1 VTHTREPLPT
11 HVRGLPPLP
20 AAYQA
25 TVDEGL
31 AAIGIDLSR
40 AAREAIDD
48 HLRLLLAWT
57 RAINLTAIRDPVAAA
72 KLHVLD
78 SLSAVPL
85 LRSLGAAR
93 YIDLG
98 SGGGYPAVPLAVAL
112 PAEALLVESIAK
124 KARFLEL
131 AVAVAG
137 LVGRVDVA
145 TTRAEAISRDPAHRG
160 RWPVVTAR
168 AVAPLGDL
176 IELGLPLLPVGGALV
191 AWKRR
196 PGDPSDAA
204 FERELEVAARAS
216 AAIGGSAPEVIGV
229 ALAGLERHRLV
240 IVRKVRPSPE
250 MYPRDAA
257 LRGRQPW

>member
-20 AAYQA
+20 PAYRAA
-25 TVDEGL
+25 VEEGL
-31 AAIGIDLSR
+31 AAIGLDLPR

-72 KLHVLD
+72 TLHVVD

-93 YIDLG
+93 FVDLG
-98 SGGGYPAVPLAVAL
+98 SGGGYPAIPLALAL
-112 PAEALLVESIAK
+112 PAEGLLVESIAK
-124 KARFLEL
+124 KARFLQVAL
-131 AVAVAG
+131 AVVG

-145 TTRAEAISRDPAHRG
+145 RARAEAISRDPAHRG
-160 RWPVVTAR
+160 RWPFVTAR

-176 IELGLPLLPVGGALV
+176 VELGLPLLSVGGALV

-196 PGDPSDAA
+196 PGDPSDPA
-204 FERELEVAARAS
+204 FQRELDVAARAS
-216 AAIGGSAPEVIGV
+216 AAIGGSAPDVIGV
-229 ALAGLERHRLV
+229 ELAGLERHRLV
-240 IVRKVRPSPE
+240 VVRKVRPSPAG
-250 MYPRDAA
+250 YPRDAA
-257 LRGRQPW
+257 VRARQSW